1 MKNAAL
7 KWMLRRRPSPAMV
20 VACVALFIALGG
32 VTYAAMVL
40 PANSVGTMQL
50 RSNSV
55 TSPKVKDH
63 SLKALDFAAG
73 EIPAAAAGASGSP
86 GPQGPAGAAGIPGP
100 SGSQGPVGPQGSV
113 GPQGPAGPQGQAGPQ
128 GPSGPE
134 GPPGPPGFADV
145 HYIVSDC
152 PSAET
157 LEWVCGADD
166 EDPATTIP
174 FFSDAFTRSYGFAE
188 CDPGFRPVGGGVLA
202 SQPLDAQQ
210 SINTSVPHIP
220 DLNTEDTAD
229 DWYGW
234 EAYVDNR
241 SDISGHFWVY
251 AICVPGELHQ

>member
-1 MKNAAL
+1 
-7 KWMLRRRPSPAMV
+7 MV
-20 VACVALFIALGG
+20 VACAALFIALSG
-32 VTYAAMVL
+32 VTYAATVL
-40 PANSVGTMQL
+40 PANSVGTLQL
-50 RSNSV
+50 RANSV

-73 EIPAAAAGASGSP
+73 EIPAGPAGALGSP
-86 GPQGPAGAAGIPGP
+86 GPQGPAGAAGLPGP
-100 SGSQGPVGPQGSV
+100 SGSQGPIGPQGS
-113 GPQGPAGPQGQAGPQ
+113 A
-128 GPSGPE
+128 GPE
-134 GPPGPPGFADV
+134 GPPGPSGFGDV

-174 FFSDAFTRSYGFAE
+174 FFSDAFARSYGFAE
-188 CDPGFRPVGGGVLA
+188 CETGFRPVGGGVLA

-210 SINTSVPHIP
+210 RINTSVPHIP
-220 DLNTEDTAD
+220 DLSTEDTAD

-241 SDISGHFWVY
+241 SEISGHFWVY
-251 AICVPGELHQ
+251 AICVPGDLQQ